1 MRGETEAVNILVSL
15 TLICAFVFVYSDID
29 VDVLNEI
36 LHKILSWCARVSV
49 AIVLLMV
56 FIQSRMDVFREL
68 SRELGDGIVQ
78 NLGNSGL
85 LGPRRHHASCHCHT
99 IREGT
104 SGFMVQKLKH
114 DLIKKIYDGVY
125 QVNVENIG
133 NVIYNVA
140 PRVDSLSR
148 ESYNLAVAC
157 SNEFVLKNIFCFNPN
172 CNQVCYVMEH
182 YEQNFKQWLQ
192 ENSLSDQQGKN
203 LNPEFLQILRDV
215 LRGIG
220 YLHRVKNRCHGKL
233 SETNIVVVNGRA
245 KITGMVGP
253 RLQDHY
259 SDYKHLATIVR
270 KSFETEQHDIP
281 TELKLFLTYISKTEP
296 SRLLNIENHPIFLSP
311 LQRLSY
317 RVIAHTI
324 LYFGKSK
331 RSFAL
336 ALNEKL
342 GKCEWKLNVRTTGTF
357 VMVLDRY
364 NYLGNLSEKQ
374 RKKIVEYKDSAIS
387 FMRFCRN
394 VVAHL
399 KDNNVKRD
407 PGQRKK
413 LTVKEV
419 EEELNGYWPE
429 FMPILHEILLEH
441 GHLMVVHD
449 AVLK

>member
-1 MRGETEAVNILVSL
+1 MRGDKEAVNILVSL
-15 TLICAFVFVYSDID
+15 TLISAFVFVYSDID
-29 VDVLNEI
+29 VLNEI
-36 LHKILSWCARVSV
+36 LHEILSWCARVGV
-49 AIVLLMV
+49 ALVLLMV
-56 FIQSRMDVFREL
+56 VIQSRMDVFREL
-68 SRELGDGIVQ
+68 SRELGDRIDE
-78 NLGNSGL
+78 NLGISGL

-104 SGFMVQKLKH
+104 SGFMVQKLRH

-133 NVIYNVA
+133 RVIYNVA

-203 LNPEFLQILRDV
+203 LNPECLQILRDV

-220 YLHRVKNRCHGKL
+220 YLHRVKKRCHGKL
-233 SETNIVVVNGRA
+233 NETNIVIVNGRA
-245 KITGMVGP
+245 KITGMVNDISKTH
-253 RLQDHY
+253 LDDY

-270 KSFETEQHDIP
+270 RSFETEQHDIP

-317 RVIAHTI
+317 RVIAHTF

-336 ALNEKL
+336 ALNAKL
-342 GKCEWKLNVRTTGTF
+342 GECDWKLNVRTTGTF

-364 NYLGNLSEKQ
+364 NHQGNLSEKQ
-374 RKKIVEYKDSAIS
+374 RKIVEYKQTAIS

-407 PGQRKK
+407 PGRCKK

-429 FMPILHEILLEH
+429 FMPIVHEVLVEH